1 MFDRDQ
7 DLEEERCEECNTL
20 EPGRRWP
27 VRCGCCGEVMQRACA
42 PCASYAPNRGVC
54 RQCAEHVEDGR
65 GLP

>member
-1 MFDRDQ
+1 MLDT
-7 DLEEERCEECNTL
+7 EMEKWGERCEECSTK

-27 VRCGCCGEVMQRACA
+27 VRCGCCGEIMQHACA

-54 RQCAEHVEDGR
+54 AKCREHVEDGR